1 MLLTR
6 ASEYALLAL
15 IILAKEKEP
24 IGADKLSER
33 LSISKSFLAKV
44 LQNLAKDSIL
54 DSFKGVR
61 GGFSLAHA
69 TKDISL
75 MQIMRASEGK
85 SPAVFDCSP
94 SKENC
99 PSDNAN
105 NCRVWPVLN
114 NLQVKIDDFLDNLS
128 LEDIMQD
135 PDALKQNIG

>member
-15 IILAKEKEP
+15 IILAEEKDP
-24 IGADKLSER
+24 IGADKLSEK
-33 LSISKSFLAKV
+33 LNISKSFLAKV
-44 LQNLAKDSIL
+44 LQNLAKASIL
-54 DSFKGVR
+54 YSYKGVR
-61 GGFSLAHA
+61 GGFALARKA
-69 TKDISL
+69 DEISL
-75 MQIMRASEGK
+75 RSIMNASEGK

-114 NLQVKIDDFLDNLS
+114 NLQCKIDDFLDNLS
-128 LEDIMQD
+128 LENIMQN
-135 PDALKQNIG
+135 PNALESNLG

>member
-15 IILAKEKEP
+15 IILAKEKDP

-61 GGFSLAHA
+61 GGFALARP
-69 TKDISL
+69 TKDITL
-75 MQIMRASEGK
+75 TQIMKASEGK
-85 SPAVFDCSP
+85 APAVFDCSP

-135 PDALKQNIG
+135 PNALKQNVG